1 MSNSNIEVL
10 SADGS
15 RVVLEGQLAFPD
27 TLFLPA
33 VVDASALP
41 TSDPGIA
48 GQVFNDSGV
57 LTVSS

>member
-1 MSNSNIEVL
+1 MSNTNIEVL
-10 SADGS
+10 SVDGS
-15 RVVLEGQLAFPD
+15 KLVEQGQLVFTD
-27 TLFLPA
+27 TLFLPE

-41 TSDPGIA
+41 TSDPGVV